1 MRIRELDVH
10 KIGRF
15 EGADD
20 SDKAQ
25 RTLDGFSFFV
35 MIQDKRKMRERVS
48 SLDEVGELAL
58 AHVSADGYVGS
69 DLGEEGSQRS
79 SKLARLCTRDDTTT
93 CTPLILSLSLTH
105 THTGVASCY

>member
-1 MRIRELDVH
+1 VH

-25 RTLDGFSFFV
+25 RTLDGFSLFV
-35 MIQDKRKMRERVS
+35 MIQDKSRMRERIS

-69 DLGEEGSQRS
+69 DLGEEGAQRS
-79 SKLARLCTRDDTTT
+79 SRLVPFD
-93 CTPLILSLSLTH
+93 
-105 THTGVASCY
+105 SCPPR